1 MKLFQSKSAFRVA
14 PLEIPSKAKSRL
26 SSLLFLTGLGLLIL
40 LCHSCNTTKPGI
52 AGAVDT
58 AGKPTAIET
67 KPPEA
72 KQPGEVAE
80 GETKPAVPAEPSNI
94 VAKIA
99 EYVITKEELHK
110 RLMKE
115 LQPQYEDYSKQDEPV
130 DAKTVLAKMIAEK
143 AMVIEA
149 RKLNYLEDETI
160 HALLKKFKQKKLATL
175 LLETH
180 LRGKI
185 IVAESEIDEKM
196 KTDPRLNRARAKTM
210 VERAKANIL
219 LSQYYKELCEKLH
232 LQKLSGNF
240 PEAARIHQRL
250 LLRPKEPRRMRLIR
264 IPQIKNELTPEEK
277 SIVLAAYDTG
287 KVTLKDWFDTLCE
300 MSPPSRPRDL
310 HTAAG
315 VERLLDR
322 ALRMPIFISE
332 AESLGLD
339 KDENLLKQIK
349 EWEDVRLFGIARR
362 EKAKEIPEPNEQEIM
377 AYFEKNKEAFGTQN
391 ALRIDQIWCQDLK
404 TAQKVKDE
412 LDGGKDFEA
421 VRKEHSLQKKAYTFN
436 AYPRSEGIFFKDLW
450 NGEPNEITR
459 PVKGF
464 YRGGVKWR
472 IVKILEKTPA
482 KLKEFSTSMK
492 GRIKRRMLNEQRN
505 AILENYRKELLKK
518 YSYEIYAERVRN
530 IDPLNIP

>member
-1 MKLFQSKSAFRVA
+1 MKLFQSKSA
-14 PLEIPSKAKSRL
+14 L
-26 SSLLFLTGLGLLIL
+26 SFLGLLIL
-40 LCHSCNTTKPGI
+40 LCHSCETRPLPQGRGETTEQATI
-52 AGAVDT
+52 DT
-58 AGKPTAIET
+58 AGKPIAIET

-72 KQPGEVAE
+72 KHPGEVAE
-80 GETKPAVPAEPSNI
+80 SKTKPAAPAGPSNI
-94 VAKIA
+94 VAKIG
-99 EYVITKEELHK
+99 EYVITKEELRK
-110 RLMKE
+110 QLMME
-115 LQPQYEDYSKQDEPV
+115 LQPQDEDYSKQDEPV

-196 KTDPRLNRARAKTM
+196 KTDPKLNRARARTM
-210 VERAKANIL
+210 VERAKANII

-264 IPQIKNELTPEEK
+264 IRQIKNELTPEEK
-277 SIVLAAYDTG
+277 NIVLAAYDTG

-310 HTAAG
+310 HTVAG
-315 VERLLDR
+315 VERLLNR
-322 ALRMPIFISE
+322 ALRIRPGHIFISE

-349 EWEDVRLFGIARR
+349 EQEDMRLLSKATR
-362 EKAKEIPEPNEQEIM
+362 EKRKAVSEPNEQEIM
-377 AYFEKNKEAFGTQN
+377 AYFEKNKEEFGTQKT
-391 ALRIDQIWCQDLK
+391 LRIDQIWCQDLK

-412 LDGGKDFEA
+412 LDSGKDFEA
-421 VRKEHSLQKKAYTFN
+421 VRKELSLQKKAYTFN

-450 NGEPNEITR
+450 NGEPNEIVG

-472 IVKILEKTPA
+472 IVKILEKTPG
-482 KLKEFSTSMK
+482 KLKEYSSSMK
-492 GRIKRRMLNEQRN
+492 DHIKMVMQDEQRN
-505 AILENYRKELLKK
+505 TILENYRKELLKK
-518 YSYEIYAERVRN
+518 YSYEIYAERIRD

>member
-1 MKLFQSKSAFRVA
+1 
-14 PLEIPSKAKSRL
+14 
-26 SSLLFLTGLGLLIL
+26 LLR
-40 LCHSCNTTKPGI
+40 HSCETTESGR
-52 AGAVDT
+52 AGTIDT

-80 GETKPAVPAEPSNI
+80 GETKPAAPAGPSNI

-110 RLMKE
+110 QLMRE
-115 LQPQYEDYSKQDEPV
+115 LQPQDEDYGKQDGPV

-160 HALLKKFKQKKLATL
+160 HSLLKKFKQKKLATL

-196 KTDPRLNRARAKTM
+196 KTNPRLNRARAKTM

-219 LSQYYKELCEKLH
+219 LGQYYKELCEKLH
-232 LQKLSGNF
+232 LQKLSVNF

-264 IPQIKNELTPEEK
+264 IRQTKNELTPEEK
-277 SIVLAAYDTG
+277 NIVLATYDTG
-287 KVTLKDWFDTLCE
+287 KVTLKDWFDALCE
-300 MSPPSRPRDL
+300 IGPSSRPRDL
-310 HTAAG
+310 HTVAG

-322 ALRMPIFISE
+322 ALRIPIFISE

-349 EWEDVRLFGIARR
+349 EQEDMRLLGKATR
-362 EKAKEIPEPNEQEIM
+362 EKRKEVSEPNEQEIM
-377 AYFEKNKEAFGTQN
+377 AYFEKNKEEFGTQKT
-391 ALRIDQIWCQDLK
+391 LRIDQIWCQNRK
-404 TAQKVKDE
+404 TAQKARAE
-412 LDGGKDFEA
+412 LDSGKDFEA
-421 VRKEHSLQKKAYTFN
+421 VRKEYSLQKKAEAFN
-436 AYPRSEGIFFKDLW
+436 ASPPDEGLFFKDLW
-450 NGEPNEITR
+450 NGEPNEITG

-482 KLKEFSTSMK
+482 KLKEYSTSMK
-492 GRIKRRMLNEQRN
+492 DRIKRRMLDEQRN

-518 YSYEIYAERVRN
+518 YSYEIYAERIRD